1 MTSLVPL
8 CALAVFPAL
17 VVVAALRDATSYTIP
32 NWISIAAAALF
43 APAALL
49 AGVPLPVVGL
59 GLLVGAG
66 ALVLGMAMFALG
78 WVGGGDAKLM
88 AACGV
93 WLGLASFLPFLT
105 VTAVAGGALALGLL
119 YLRKLRDWTPAGAPA
134 WLRRLLTP
142 GESVPYGVAIAAGA
156 LLTFPSSPV
165 AAALARASGQ

>member
-1 MTSLVPL
+1 MHLVQL
-8 CALAVFPAL
+8 LVLAVFPAL
-17 VVVAALRDATSYTIP
+17 VVIAALRDATSYTIP
-32 NWISIAAAALF
+32 NWISLAAAALF

-49 AGVPLPVVGL
+49 AGVPLAAVGA

-66 ALVLGMAMFALG
+66 ALVLGMGLFALG

-93 WLGLASFLPFLT
+93 WLGLSAFGPFLAA
-105 VTAVAGGALALGLL
+105 TAVAGGALALALL
-119 YLRKLRDWTPAGAPA
+119 YLRKLRDWTPARAPA

-165 AAALARASGQ
+165 AAALARAAGQ

>member
-1 MTSLVPL
+1 MPFVQM

-32 NWISIAAAALF
+32 NWISLLAAGLF
-43 APAALL
+43 APVALV
-49 AGVPLPVVGL
+49 AGVPIAAVGL

-66 ALVLGMAMFALG
+66 ALLVGMALFALG
-78 WVGGGDAKLM
+78 WIGGGDAKLM
-88 AACGV
+88 AACGA
-93 WLGLASFLPFLT
+93 WLGVAAFLPFLT
-105 VTAVAGGALALGLL
+105 VTAVAGGALALLLL
-119 YLRKLRDWTPAGAPA
+119 YARKLRDWTPAGAPA

-165 AAALARASGQ
+165 AAALAHAAAR